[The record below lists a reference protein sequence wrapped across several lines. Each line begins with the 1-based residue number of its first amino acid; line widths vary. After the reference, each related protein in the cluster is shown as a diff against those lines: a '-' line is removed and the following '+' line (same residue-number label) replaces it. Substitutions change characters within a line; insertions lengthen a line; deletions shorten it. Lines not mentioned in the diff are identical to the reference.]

1 MKFICILASSANL
14 RSLQFDKFSTKKF
27 KTLISRILILFKKEK
42 KVGID
47 ECVFAKNGRIISIQ
61 FCRKKKKSF
70 CVKAASLICWAS
82 SVGFFVL
89 GSLPAFGF
97 NHACHRSWRVYLEQ
111 MIRVERA
118 SEARKLSLVMKRRLM
133 MGFVWKVP
141 HEWPPKRPIK
151 TLGREIEQIL
161 RYEVRKFLMIFCER
175 I

>member
-111 MIRVERA
+111 MIRVAVYCLYCFRA
-118 SEARKLSLVMKRRLM
+118 AFSCDEAAIDDGICLKSATWV
-133 MGFVWKVP
+133 
-141 HEWPPKRPIK
+141 
-151 TLGREIEQIL
+151 TS
-161 RYEVRKFLMIFCER
+161 
-175 I
+175 